1 MQSRLA
7 GAGGRGGFSRDLG
20 DDGGLHSNSPKR
32 GVERRQA
39 ACAPHKVA
47 PGESSPAGA
56 STAPTALASGAAGAQ
71 GAGSSASSASGAG
84 GAAGGGRAETPLPRF
99 YIPTRPSGAVAV

>member
-7 GAGGRGGFSRDLG
+7 GAGGRGGSSRDLSA
-20 DDGGLHSNSPKR
+20 DGGLHSNSPKR
-32 GVERRQA
+32 GAERRQA

-47 PGESSPAGA
+47 PGESSPAAA
-56 STAPTALASGAAGAQ
+56 STAPTALVSGAAGAQ
-71 GAGSSASSASGAG
+71 GAGSSASSASGAS